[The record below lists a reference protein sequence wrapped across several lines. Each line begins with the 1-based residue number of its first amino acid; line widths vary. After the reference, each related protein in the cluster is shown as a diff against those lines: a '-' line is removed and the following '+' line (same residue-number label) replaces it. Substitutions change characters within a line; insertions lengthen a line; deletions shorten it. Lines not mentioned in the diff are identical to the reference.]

1 MGIGDII
8 VTHGCRLQVKRVSM
22 SAENFFQRESS
33 PFRFASEALLL
44 VLYGVSEVVC
54 WCFVVTF
61 NVVMRDV

>member
-1 MGIGDII
+1 
-8 VTHGCRLQVKRVSM
+8 M